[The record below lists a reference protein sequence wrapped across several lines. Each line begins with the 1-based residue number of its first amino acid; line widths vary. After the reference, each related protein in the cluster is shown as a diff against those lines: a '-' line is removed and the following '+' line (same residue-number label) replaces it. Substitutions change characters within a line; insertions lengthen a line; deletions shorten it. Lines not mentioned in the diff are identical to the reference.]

1 MSQSLVDLVN
11 PAADKILQRSRSP
24 TYPVGSLVVQ
34 PPGCVH
40 TKLYRDYVDEI
51 REFEVREDDIWIVSF
66 PKCGIGKVELEEVNP
81 HLRGGR
87 VENHLGKTT
96 PSSPDRYSNLDLPV
110 LGGRTQHEK
119 RVSQLRH
126 RGGSHT
132 KATCTC
138 KFSTIANVLD
148 EMPYD
153 SITLASKMKSPR
165 ILKTHLPVQMLPK
178 EVWTKKPK
186 IIYVSR
192 NPKDAAVS
200 YYHHH
205 RLWNGYVGSFEEFM
219 EAFLDDALVYSP
231 FWDHVLDY
239 WEKRNEPN
247 VLFNSY
253 EGMKKNLKSVILKTC
268 KFLEKSYTND
278 EVESLSDHLSFNSM
292 KDNPSVNLEFFTKQE
307 IERNNMEETTD
318 LKFIRQGETGG
329 WKKVMSLELAAR
341 FDAWTAEKLDGSG
354 YEVGMAAVD

>member
-1 MSQSLVDLVN
+1 MSSSPGDKMSQSLVDLVN
-11 PAADKILQRSRSP
+11 PAADKILQRSCSP

-51 REFEVREDDIWIVSF
+51 REFEVREDDIWIV
-66 PKCGIGKVELEEVNP
+66 
-81 HLRGGR
+81 
-87 VENHLGKTT
+87 
-96 PSSPDRYSNLDLPV
+96 
-110 LGGRTQHEK
+110 
-119 RVSQLRH
+119 
-126 RGGSHT
+126 
-132 KATCTC
+132 
-138 KFSTIANVLD
+138 FSTIANVLD

-219 EAFLDDALVYSP
+219 EAFLEDALVYSP

-239 WEKRNEPN
+239 WEKRDEHN

-268 KFLEKSYTND
+268 KFLGKSYTND

-307 IERNNMEETTD
+307 IERNNMEETKD

>member
-1 MSQSLVDLVN
+1 MLQSQLRVLQGELDVVSAQDVGDKMSQSLVDLVK
-11 PAADKILQRSRSP
+11 PTADKILQRSRSP

-51 REFEVREDDIWIVSF
+51 REFEVREDDIWVVSY
-66 PKCGIGKVELEEVNP
+66 PKCGTTWTQEMVWCINNDLNLNDARKSSLVE
-81 HLRGGR
+81 R
-87 VENHLGKTT
+87 VPFFE
-96 PSSPDRYSNLDLPV
+96 
-110 LGGRTQHEK
+110 
-119 RVSQLRH
+119 
-126 RGGSHT
+126 
-132 KATCTC
+132 
-138 KFSTIANVLD
+138 FSTIANVLD
-148 EMPYD
+148 EMPCD

-219 EAFLDDALVYSP
+219 EAFLDDAYRLLALVIPTTMTVFAAHVVSSP

-239 WEKRNEPN
+239 WAIRDEPN

-253 EGMKKNLKSVILKTC
+253 EGMKK
-268 KFLEKSYTND
+268 SYTND
-278 EVESLSDHLSFNSM
+278 EVESLCDHLSFNSM

-307 IERNNMEETTD
+307 IERNNMEETKD
-318 LKFIRQGETGG
+318 LKFIRQGEAGG
-329 WKKVMSLELAAR
+329 WKKVMSLELAVR
-341 FDAWTAEKLDGSG
+341 FDAWTAEKLEGSG

>member
-66 PKCGIGKVELEEVNP
+66 PKCVHPTGIRTSISPSSAVELNTKSALANYAIEAG
-81 HLRGGR
+81 HTQ
-87 VENHLGKTT
+87 K
-96 PSSPDRYSNLDLPV
+96 LPV
-110 LGGRTQHEK
+110 HARTTWTQEM
-119 RVSQLRH
+119 VW
-126 RGGSHT
+126 
-132 KATCTC
+132 
-138 KFSTIANVLD
+138 FSTIANVLD

-268 KFLEKSYTND
+268 KILEKSYTND

>member
-1 MSQSLVDLVN
+1 MAIYSGPTASLVLTDSSKLASDSQHLGDKMSQSLVDLVN
-11 PAADKILQRSRSP
+11 PAADKILQRSCSP

-51 REFEVREDDIWIVSF
+51 REFEVREDDIWIV
-66 PKCGIGKVELEEVNP
+66 
-81 HLRGGR
+81 
-87 VENHLGKTT
+87 
-96 PSSPDRYSNLDLPV
+96 
-110 LGGRTQHEK
+110 
-119 RVSQLRH
+119 
-126 RGGSHT
+126 
-132 KATCTC
+132 
-138 KFSTIANVLD
+138 FSTIANVLD

-219 EAFLDDALVYSP
+219 EAFLEDALVYSP

-239 WEKRNEPN
+239 WEKRDEHN

-268 KFLEKSYTND
+268 KFLGKSYTND

-307 IERNNMEETTD
+307 IERNNMEETKD
-318 LKFIRQGETGG
+318 LKFIRQGEIGG